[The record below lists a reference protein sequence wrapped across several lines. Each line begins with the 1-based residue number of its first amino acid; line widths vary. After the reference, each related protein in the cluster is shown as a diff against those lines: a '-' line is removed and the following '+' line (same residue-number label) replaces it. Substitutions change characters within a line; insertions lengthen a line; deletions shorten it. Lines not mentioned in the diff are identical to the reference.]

1 MAGAKVS
8 SRARVKMSERADA
21 SRIGF
26 LPRGIVE
33 PYSDME
39 LKPLWLTK
47 SVQSQ
52 RSTQNERCLIAIP
65 AGINQK
71 KSVDAIM
78 KKRTL
83 QLYCSTMMERSMS
96 GMICHGAKV

>member
-1 MAGAKVS
+1 VAGAKVS

-52 RSTQNERCLIAIP
+52 VS
-65 AGINQK
+65 
-71 KSVDAIM
+71 
-78 KKRTL
+78 
-83 QLYCSTMMERSMS
+83 
-96 GMICHGAKV
+96 